1 MGVFFLNSYV
11 NDTYKFLSLFSEDEN
26 EEFILTL
33 FSDVDSIK
41 NPKHLPV
48 KLLNLNKPLNKW
60 IAYKGKQKTFIQHH
74 NLKKKQAVF
83 FVVNAG
89 GTKAEEIN
97 KKRAVF
103 IDEDFAK
110 EKYVY
115 ESEAE
120 ANKQREKL
128 LKTGIFKRVEVEA
141 PSAKNKQ
148 ANQWIVRARKT
159 KKEIKRLKI
168 EFLREHKEELKD
180 ALIVET
186 FSGFHIYWLI
196 NDCSDEMF
204 KMIEEALIVKFNS
217 DPQVKNLARILRVPG
232 FYHQKYED
240 EEPFLV
246 EVIQW
251 SERRFDAN
259 VLAQELN
266 LKLGKKQQEKGYT
279 KEKVKERV
287 SYKSE
292 LRRSTTVIKYR
303 DKPKIEF
310 APPKPIEQEV
320 TFSRALEEIKQRP
333 LSDFVASP
341 ILMNGEK
348 VECPFHEDE
357 HPSAV
362 VFKSEKG
369 QELFYC
375 HACEIETKNAITLYK
390 SKLNYSYRKSVEKLA
405 RMIGLKIVRT
415 EWEQDLKDSY
425 DENREFLEEELD
437 VLYPNLYYY
446 ISKYGRISYLR
457 YFNDKAS
464 VKILDKDYSY
474 EDKNIYFSSIRH
486 IMKELGKTSMKSV
499 HHTTCLLVLLGFLK
513 RVPDESI
520 PEPMKARSRALKE
533 SLKSELEEQGDKG
546 KKRAEHLRDINFY
559 ITTNWSD
566 NAFEMEKLARTLRE
580 KGFSM
585 TKHMNKTGL
594 TKLLGKEL
602 ANRVFMDERVVSK
615 KFEAKEAKLKE
626 IIKNEIEEV
635 GFCVWQSL
643 LTKRI
648 RYTAEAKEYNSDT
661 KKVIKKR
668 TMKEMTKKEKEDI
681 FKRALPSLLG
691 NEYQKISVRS
701 EEKKKMF
708 GYTKK
713 TPAQIYVIVPV

>member
-1 MGVFFLNSYV
+1 MGVFFLNSYI
-11 NDTYKFLSLFSEDEN
+11 NDTYRFLSLFSEDEN
-26 EEFILTL
+26 EEFVLTL
-33 FSDVDSIK
+33 FSDVDAIK
-41 NPKHLPV
+41 KPKHLPV

-60 IAYKGKQKTFIQHH
+60 VGYKGKQKTFIQYH

-110 EKYVY
+110 EKYAY
-115 ESEAE
+115 ESEAA
-120 ANKQREKL
+120 ANKQHEKL
-128 LKTGIFKRVEVEA
+128 LRTGLYKQVEIEA
-141 PSAKNKQ
+141 PNPKNEKAKY
-148 ANQWIVRARKT
+148 WIVRARKT

-168 EFLREHKEELKD
+168 EFLREYKEELKD

-217 DPQVKNLARILRVPG
+217 DSQVKNLARVLRVPG

-240 EEPFLV
+240 EDPFLV

-251 SERRFDAN
+251 SERRFDTD
-259 VLAQELN
+259 VLVQELN
-266 LKLGKKQQEKGYT
+266 LKLEKKQPEKGYN
-279 KEKVKERV
+279 KEKVKEKL

-292 LRRSTTVIKYR
+292 LKRSTTVIKYR
-303 DKPKIEF
+303 DEAKIEF
-310 APPKPIEQEV
+310 AFPKPVENEV

-333 LSDFVASP
+333 LSDFVTSP

-390 SKLNYSYRKSVEKLA
+390 SKFNYSYRKSVEKLA
-405 RMIGLKIVRT
+405 RMIGLKVVRT
-415 EWEQDLKDSY
+415 KWEQDLKDSY

-464 VKILDKDYSY
+464 VKILDKDFSY

-486 IMKELGKTSMKSV
+486 IKKELHKSSLNTV
-499 HHTTCLLVLLGFLK
+499 HQTTCLLVLLGFMK
-513 RVPDESI
+513 KVPADSI
-520 PEPMKARSRALKE
+520 PSPMKERARALKE
-533 SLKSELEEQGDKG
+533 SLKGELEEQGDKG
-546 KKRAEHLRDINFY
+546 KKRAANLRDINFY

-580 KGFSM
+580 KNFSM
-585 TKHMNKTGL
+585 TKHMNKIGL
-594 TKLLGKEL
+594 TKLLGEEL
-602 ANRVFMDERVVSK
+602 ANRVFMDERVVSQ

-626 IIKNEIEEV
+626 VIKNEIEEV

-648 RYTAEAKEYNSDT
+648 RYAIEKKEYNPET
-661 KKVIKKR
+661 KKVTKKR
-668 TMKEMTKKEKEDI
+668 TIKEMTKKEKEDI
-681 FKRALPSLLG
+681 FKRALPNLLG
-691 NEYQKISVRS
+691 DEYQKLSVRN

-708 GYTKK
+708 GYTQK